1 MKRKR
6 VRSSNSG
13 QALIVTSLVITMLLL
28 STAYYV
34 FEIKTDVATGQAADD
49 STFASI
55 KLSSVN
61 TVISALANVS
71 NGGDNSVLSTD
82 LNELASTIENQSYGE
97 NSNLQFTLSNVS
109 PYQNGTWISWES
121 NGTWIPLE
129 SNGTAISSACV
140 SFLIN
145 FSGPS
150 TTYSSQYE
158 TNVTTTL
165 NSNIEYAGNETENN
179 VNLTCTMLNENEPAS
194 FSDITV
200 LYQNETDGPWFQVD
214 PSNLQMNYNGNGT
227 YLMSF
232 EAYAQNFLQVSVQ
245 AHDLRGIFVVANT
258 TLTGD
263 WT

>member
-1 MKRKR
+1 MKRKC

-34 FEIKTDVATGQAADD
+34 FELKTDMTTDQTADD
-49 STFASI
+49 STFAAI

-61 TVISALANVS
+61 TVISALANIS
-71 NGGDNSVLSTD
+71 NEGDNSILSTD

-97 NSNLQFTLSNVS
+97 NSNLQFTLSNVP
-109 PYQNGTWISWES
+109 PYQNGTWISW
-121 NGTWIPLE
+121 E

-158 TNVTTTL
+158 TNVTTAL
-165 NSNIEYAGNETENN
+165 NINIEYAGNETENN

-200 LYQNETDGPWFQVD
+200 LYQNETAGPWFQVD

-258 TLTGD
+258 TLTGV
-263 WT
+263 